1 MLDTNSY
8 TQWDVQ
14 HFQVS
19 AGASALMLTKN
30 VQNCKLFVHLPA
42 RSNSAAEVPCSVV
55 VIGKVPHPGKPRLV
69 ARLIASQKSQWD
81 FMCNVVSRQQ
91 NIQASNLLRVP
102 ELVKSAFVSA
112 VLHSMRLLV
121 PALPRLEM
129 ITVHFVVILLSK
141 PKRNLLFGNFSS
153 WIRKLAFGNFPVGF
167 GNFPVGFGNVSGW
180 IWKLFRVDLDFFLLE
195 YSTL

>member
-1 MLDTNSY
+1 
-8 TQWDVQ
+8 
-14 HFQVS
+14 
-19 AGASALMLTKN
+19 
-30 VQNCKLFVHLPA
+30 
-42 RSNSAAEVPCSVV
+42 
-55 VIGKVPHPGKPRLV
+55 
-69 ARLIASQKSQWD
+69 
-81 FMCNVVSRQQ
+81 MCNVVSRQQ